1 MCYLPGISEQIPGI
15 FHYLDEHVY
24 DCFEYNISYKLYPTG
39 YSTAYIEYKVTDP
52 YKNRTFSIR
61 GRLIASRTYAE
72 QIHEDIGTLLYLFI
86 NSV

>member
-1 MCYLPGISEQIPGI
+1 MCYLPRISEQIPGI
-15 FHYLDEHVY
+15 FCYLDECVY
-24 DCFEYNISYKLYPTG
+24 DHFEYNISYKLYPMG

-61 GRLIASRTYAE
+61 GRLIASRMYAE

>member
-15 FHYLDEHVY
+15 FCYLDEHVY
-24 DCFEYNISYKLYPTG
+24 DHFEYNISYKLYPTG
-39 YSTAYIEYKVTDP
+39 YSTAAIEYKVTDP
-52 YKNRTFSIR
+52 YKNRTFSIQ
-61 GRLIASRTYAE
+61 GRPIASRMYAE